1 MPSAADLC
9 CCSPHARTGRAQV
22 SHSNMRVL
30 KNNIICFFCFD
41 DFAWPSGDQLPLNK
55 VFNDP
60 EYIA

>member
-1 MPSAADLC
+1 
-9 CCSPHARTGRAQV
+9 
-22 SHSNMRVL
+22 MRVL